1 MKESGQVV
9 VVGAG
14 FTGLAAAY
22 ELLRLGIRTTVLEAD
37 ATAGGLAGSFP
48 TAREPLEKFY
58 HHWFRSDVD
67 AIGLA
72 EELGVA
78 DRIVFRDSATAT
90 WYANSLFRLS
100 KPLDLLRFRAL
111 SVAGRFRLA
120 LLALRSRR
128 LDPRRFGDVSAR
140 QWLTETSSP
149 EVFQVVWEPLLRA
162 KFGAAADE
170 ISAAW
175 MISKLQLRGGS
186 RRGRGAEQLGYFRGG
201 FAGLI
206 EQLSGE
212 IRSLGGSILFNSAA
226 TGLVTEGTRV
236 SGVRVGEQVYPCDA
250 ALVTTAPAVVA
261 PWVAGHSRELA
272 AQLESIEYLANVCLV
287 LTLDRSLSS
296 TYWLNINDPT
306 FPFVAIIE
314 HTNFEP
320 ASSYA
325 GKHVVYLSR
334 YLPATD
340 PAYTATDTELAHA
353 WLPHL
358 RRVFPAF
365 QDSWIEDSHIW
376 RARYAQ
382 PVVTTGYQRR
392 IPPLESGLTGLYL
405 ANMAQIYPQD
415 RGTNYAIRSG
425 RNAAR
430 TMAEELGA
438 R

>member
-1 MKESGQVV
+1 VDAAQVV
-9 VVGAG
+9 IVGAG

-22 ELLRLGIRTTVLEAD
+22 EMLRRGIGVTVLEAD

-48 TAREPLEKFY
+48 TEREPLEKFY

-72 EELGVA
+72 EELGIA

-90 WYANSLFRLS
+90 WYTNGIFRLS

-111 SVAGRFRLA
+111 SLMGRFRLA
-120 LLALRSRR
+120 LMALRVRE
-128 LDPRRFGDVSAR
+128 LDARKFGHVTAR
-140 QWLTETSSP
+140 QWLTDASSA
-149 EVFQVVWEPLLRA
+149 EVFRVVWEPLLRA
-162 KFGAAADE
+162 KFGAAADD

-201 FAGLI
+201 FAGLV
-206 EQLSGE
+206 ERLSHE
-212 IRSLGGSILFNSAA
+212 VAALGGSIVFNATV
-226 TGLVTEGTRV
+226 TGLQIDSGRLT
-236 SGVRVGEQVYPCDA
+236 GVRVGDRAYPCDA

-261 PWVAGHSRELA
+261 PWVREYSAGMA
-272 AQLESIEYLANVCLV
+272 TALESIAYLANVCLV
-287 LTLDRSLSS
+287 LILDRSLSS
-296 TYWLNINDPT
+296 TYWMNINDPT
-306 FPFVAIIE
+306 FPFVAVIE

-334 YLPATD
+334 YLPTSD
-340 PAYTATDTELAHA
+340 PAYAMADADMAQA

-358 RRVFPAF
+358 KRVFPAF
-365 QDSWIEDSHIW
+365 QESWIEESHVW

-382 PVVTTGYQRR
+382 PVVTTGYEQR
-392 IPPLESGLTGLYL
+392 IPPLESGLSGLYL
-405 ANMAQIYPQD
+405 ANKAQIYPQD

-425 RNAAR
+425 RNAGRLIALD
-430 TMAEELGA
+430 LGTA
-438 R
+438 